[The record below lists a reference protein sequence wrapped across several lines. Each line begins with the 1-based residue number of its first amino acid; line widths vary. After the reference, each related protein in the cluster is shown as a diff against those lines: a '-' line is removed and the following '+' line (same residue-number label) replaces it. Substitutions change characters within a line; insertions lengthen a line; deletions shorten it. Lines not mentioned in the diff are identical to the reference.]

1 MATTVGLNM
10 KMTASIAKFQSSMDK
25 VEQKLK
31 AIEHSGKQTA
41 SGMKLL
47 AGIEVGKLLVGGL
60 TKVAGLARSAA
71 SSALA
76 LAADAAA
83 TSDAI
88 GKLATSTGM
97 AIPELQV
104 FTQLAAYGGVSSTQF
119 GDALQ
124 KMSRGLGEAA
134 NGTGTAKR
142 GLEQLGLSVDDLLK
156 MSPSQ
161 QFMKIAA
168 AIDGIEDPAKRSA
181 IAADIFGR
189 SGTKLIP
196 MFENI
201 EENARK
207 TTGEMESLAQ
217 VLSTEQVRNIEA
229 MNDSF
234 DTVKKTVMGVVAQV
248 VGHLAPAVVEANNKL
263 LEFVKNF
270 QFKGATGGQAFVGFV
285 TEAFIKAAKILADWA
300 DAFILALTKAFDQ
313 IGQIFDRLSDFLAKY
328 LGMDRYASPGANEA
342 DERIL
347 AIDAE
352 FARLQRHIDKYDL
365 VLSQGLMTE
374 EKHQDKVGSLVRR
387 QQLLWD
393 QRVDAEAQILRS
405 EQAYYEGK
413 KSSVTGMTSIRSAVD
428 KIADGLTTKI
438 TPAIDTVPS
447 RLKVMTEAFQKAS
460 PVVGNFEKAIPGA
473 ISKVMDFG
481 TNLVSSA
488 RDFGT
493 KLVERADVAD
503 KLYNQFQGLVDAG
516 LGTSDELRQLT
527 AVASGTG
534 AAADAAKARL
544 NMLAGSAEM
553 LTSTQER
560 LANKMM
566 SPIERWADQRQNFL
580 EAMGF
585 NPFYVEEQKR
595 LWLAKQK
602 EAVDAQIEEAKK
614 AYIGFKETLGESL
627 GILGE
632 DGSLEIPEPI
642 DPREAINATT
652 EAVGEVVTELKN
664 VWSNI
669 MVAVVG

>member
-1 MATTVGLNM
+1 MATSVGLNM

-60 TKVAGLARSAA
+60 TKVAGLASSAA
-71 SSALA
+71 SSVIGFASQ
-76 LAADAAA
+76 AADAA
-83 TSDAI
+83 DKI
-88 GKLATSTGM
+88 GKLATMTGM
-97 AIPELQV
+97 AEEPLQV
-104 FTQLAAYGGVSSTQF
+104 FTQMAAYGGVSSTQF

-134 NGTGTAKR
+134 NGTGTAYR
-142 GLEQLGLSVDDLLK
+142 ALNQLGLSVDDLLK

-181 IAADIFGR
+181 VAADIFGR

-196 MFENI
+196 MFEDI
-201 EENARK
+201 EANAASLSQ
-207 TTGEMESLAQ
+207 EMLSLGQ
-217 VLSTEQVRNIEA
+217 VLSKDQVNNIEA

-234 DTVKKTVMGVVAQV
+234 EKVRQTAFKIGSQVVANF
-248 VGHLAPAVVEANNKL
+248 APALTAANNAL
-263 LEFVKNF
+263 MEMVKNF
-270 QFKGATGGQAFVGFV
+270 EYRGASGGQGVAKLLAETLFDAAKVIADVLDSFVSGFQTVVNAIKV
-285 TEAFIKAAKILADWA
+285 TFGLFIKALEPLAVYTSGS
-300 DAFILALTKAFDQ
+300 DAA
-313 IGQIFDRLSDFLAKY
+313 
-328 LGMDRYASPGANEA
+328 
-342 DERIL
+342 
-347 AIDAE
+347 
-352 FARLQRHIDKYDL
+352 ARLGAFGDNLYRAGMNAEKLDLGLGGLVASARLLYDE
-365 VLSQGLMTE
+365 SGN
-374 EKHQDKVGSLVRR
+374 
-387 QQLLWD
+387 
-393 QRVDAEAQILRS
+393 A
-405 EQAYYEGK
+405 
-413 KSSVTGMTSIRSAVD
+413 
-428 KIADGLTTKI
+428 ADGLSVFTKE
-438 TPAIDTVPS
+438 TQAVPS
-447 RLKVMTEAFQKAS
+447 KMQLLAAAAEKAT

-488 RDFGT
+488 RDFGA

-503 KLYNQFQGLVDAG
+503 KLYGQFQGLVDAG
-516 LGTSDELRQLT
+516 LGTRAELRQLT

-534 AAADAAKARL
+534 SAADAAKARL

-553 LTSTQER
+553 LSSTQER

-652 EAVGEVVTELKN
+652 AAVGEVVTELKN
-664 VWSNI
+664 VWSNV
-669 MVAVVG
+669 MVGLIG

>member
-1 MATTVGLNM
+1 MATSVGLNM

-31 AIEHSGKQTA
+31 KIEHSGKQTA

-60 TKVAGLARSAA
+60 TKVAGLASSAA
-71 SSALA
+71 SSIIGFASQ
-76 LAADAAA
+76 AADAA
-83 TSDAI
+83 DKI
-88 GKLATSTGM
+88 GKLATMTGM
-97 AIPELQV
+97 AEEPLQV

-161 QFMKIAA
+161 QFTQIAA
-168 AIDGIEDPAKRSA
+168 AIDKIEDPTKRSA
-181 IAADIFGR
+181 VAADIFGR

-196 MFENI
+196 MFEDI
-201 EENARK
+201 EANAAALSQ
-207 TTGEMESLAQ
+207 EMLSLGQ
-217 VLSTEQVRNIEA
+217 VLSADQVNNIEA

-234 DTVKKTVMGVVAQV
+234 EKVRQTAFKIGSQVVANF
-248 VGHLAPAVVEANNKL
+248 APALTAANDAL
-263 LEFVKNF
+263 MEMVKNF
-270 QFKGATGGQAFVGFV
+270 EYEGATGGQGVAKLLTDGLFAGARSMAEALDAFLGGFDTTTGV
-285 TEAFIKAAKILADWA
+285 MQTALAKLITAFEIVSAPFIGA
-300 DAFILALTKAFDQ
+300 DAA
-313 IGQIFDRLSDFLAKY
+313 
-328 LGMDRYASPGANEA
+328 
-342 DERIL
+342 
-347 AIDAE
+347 
-352 FARLQRHIDKYDL
+352 ARLGAFAQQLEGAAQRTKSVDVSFVDL
-365 VLSQGLMTE
+365 V
-374 EKHQDKVGSLVRR
+374 DKAKSLY
-387 QQLLWD
+387 D
-393 QRVDAEAQILRS
+393 NA
-405 EQAYYEGK
+405 
-413 KSSVTGMTSIRSAVD
+413 TSA
-428 KIADGLTTKI
+428 ADGLAGMNKETQ
-438 TPAIDTVPS
+438 AVPS
-447 RLKVMTEAFQKAS
+447 KMQLLAAAAEKAA

-473 ISKVMDFG
+473 ISKVFEFG
-481 TNLVSSA
+481 TNLVGSA
-488 RDFGT
+488 KDFGA
-493 KLVERADVAD
+493 KLVERANVAD
-503 KLYNQFQGLVDAG
+503 KLYSQFQGLVDAG
-516 LGTSDELRQLT
+516 LGTSNELRQLT

-534 AAADAAKARL
+534 AAADEAKARL

-614 AYIGFKETLGESL
+614 AYLGFKETLGESL

-664 VWSNI
+664 VWSN
-669 MVAVVG
+669 VLTAVIG